1 MNDKCKSLMIQGT
14 ASHVGKSVLVAAFC
28 RILRQDGYNVAP
40 FKAQNMALNSF
51 ITRDGREMG
60 RAQVVQAEAAGLE
73 PEVDMNPVLIKPNT
87 DIGAQIIIHGRVYKN
102 MSASQYHNFKKDA
115 LGFVRESFRRLSEK
129 YDFIVIEGAGSPAEI
144 NLRENDIANMGMA
157 EIADCPVVLA
167 GDIDRGGVFASL
179 VGTMELLAEEE
190 RQKVKCFIINK
201 FRGDISLLKP
211 GLDFLEKKTGIPVLG
226 TIPYFKDI
234 YIQEEDSVSLERLM
248 AANKN
253 GKIDIAVI
261 YLPHIS
267 NFTDFDP
274 FEKEPDVNLRYV
286 GHGEGIGDA
295 DVIIIPGSKN
305 TIDDLNYL
313 YNCGYAGEILRH
325 YKKGGSV
332 VGVCGGYQMLG
343 EYIADPYRVETSLG
357 KISGM
362 GLLPVK
368 TTIEKEKVTS
378 QVRAKVHPLNR
389 FFKDTP
395 ENPPSPPFGKGGLG
409 GFSGELKGY
418 EIHMG
423 LTGFQEERHMFEI
436 IERDGSPISV
446 PDGFISEDGRV
457 WGTYIHGIFDNDGF
471 REEFI
476 RRIKLAKGL
485 PVAARSESETDT
497 SFNFQEF
504 KEREY
509 DRLATLV
516 RRNTDMETF
525 YRIAGLR

>member
-1 MNDKCKSLMIQGT
+1 MNDKCRSLMIQGT

-51 ITRDGREMG
+51 ITKDGREMG

-73 PEVDMNPVLIKPNT
+73 PEIDMNPILIKPNT

-102 MSASQYHNFKKDA
+102 MSACLYHNFKKDA
-115 LGFVRESFRRLSEK
+115 LGFVKESFRRLSEK

-179 VGTMELLAEEE
+179 IGTMELLTEEE
-190 RQKVKCFIINK
+190 RHRVKGFIINK
-201 FRGDISLLKP
+201 FRGDISLLNP
-211 GLDFLEKKTGIPVLG
+211 GLKFLEKRTGIPVLG

-234 YIQEEDSVSLERLM
+234 YIQEEDSVSLDRLM
-248 AANKN
+248 IGTNKS
-253 GKIDIAVI
+253 GKVDIAVI

-274 FEKEPDVNLRYV
+274 FEREPDVNLRYV
-286 GHGEGIGDA
+286 VPGGAIGDV

-325 YKKGGSV
+325 YKKGGAV

-343 EYIADPYRVETSLG
+343 ECIADPYRVETSLG

-362 GLLPVK
+362 ALLPVR
-368 TTIEKEKVTS
+368 TSIEKEKVTC
-378 QVRAKVHPLNR
+378 QVRAKIHPLNR
-389 FFKDTP
+389 FFKNT
-395 ENPPSPPFGKGGLG
+395 
-409 GFSGELKGY
+409 GELRGY

-423 LTGFQEERHMFEI
+423 LTDFHGERCMFEI
-436 IERDGSPISV
+436 IERGGSSTSV
-446 PDGFISEDGRV
+446 PDGFISENGKV

-476 RRIKLAKGL
+476 SRIKLAKGL
-485 PVAARSESETDT
+485 PVAARSESETDA

-504 KEREY
+504 KETQY

-516 RRNTDMETF
+516 RRNIDMETF

>member
-1 MNDKCKSLMIQGT
+1 
-14 ASHVGKSVLVAAFC
+14 
-28 RILRQDGYNVAP
+28 
-40 FKAQNMALNSF
+40 
-51 ITRDGREMG
+51 
-60 RAQVVQAEAAGLE
+60 
-73 PEVDMNPVLIKPNT
+73 
-87 DIGAQIIIHGRVYKN
+87 
-102 MSASQYHNFKKDA
+102 
-115 LGFVRESFRRLSEK
+115 
-129 YDFIVIEGAGSPAEI
+129 
-144 NLRENDIANMGMA
+144 
-157 EIADCPVVLA
+157 
-167 GDIDRGGVFASL
+167 
-179 VGTMELLAEEE
+179 E
-190 RQKVKCFIINK
+190 R
-201 FRGDISLLKP
+201 
-211 GLDFLEKKTGIPVLG
+211 
-226 TIPYFKDI
+226 
-234 YIQEEDSVSLERLM
+234 
-248 AANKN
+248 
-253 GKIDIAVI
+253 
-261 YLPHIS
+261 
-267 NFTDFDP
+267 
-274 FEKEPDVNLRYV
+274 EPDVNLRYV

-332 VGVCGGYQMLG
+332 VGICGGYQMLG

-362 GLLPVK
+362 GLLPVS

-378 QVRAKVHPLNR
+378 QVCAKIHPLNR
-389 FFKDTP
+389 FFKNT
-395 ENPPSPPFGKGGLG
+395 
-409 GFSGELKGY
+409 GEVKGY

-436 IERDGSPISV
+436 IERDGSAISV

-476 RRIKLAKGL
+476 SRIKAAKGL
-485 PVAARSESETDT
+485 PVAARSESEADA

-504 KEREY
+504 KEVQY
-509 DRLATLV
+509 DRLAALV